1 VSAPPTSLD
10 RTLAAFRAL
19 VRSVYPA
26 LRYFGRYR
34 YSVHSATAVT
44 FDGIPVDA
52 TVAPALPTGV
62 PYAQALAGSSCVPTQ
77 GTIAHVMFA
86 DGDPGQPVCVGF
98 ERATAVGVVVLPTA
112 ATIDATGAVNV
123 GPSAGAVNLGDGFA
137 RLVRE
142 GDTYTL
148 GTATGPL
155 TFVSTLD
162 PNGPTKGKG

>member
-1 VSAPPTSLD
+1 MSALPTSLD

-34 YSVHSATAVT
+34 YSVHSATATT

-62 PYAQALAGSSCVPTQ
+62 PYAPALAGSSCIPTQ

-86 DGDPGQPVCVGF
+86 DGDPGQPWCVGF
-98 ERATAVGVVVLPTA
+98 ESGGASSAT
-112 ATIDATGAVNV
+112 TID
-123 GPSAGAVNLGDGFA
+123 AGAVNLGDA
-137 RLVRE
+137 YKPPVRE
-142 GDTYTL
+142 TDTYT
-148 GTATGPL
+148 ATGVVPGTITL
-155 TFVSTLD
+155 TLLSTLD
-162 PNGPTKGKG
+162 PNGPTKVKV